1 MTILAVV
8 LGAAVPN
15 FSTLLANLR
24 IQAAADQTVHALRQA
39 RQEALRANAT
49 ARLSLVDN
57 VGAHCALTSTGPY
70 LIVSRES
77 PAAQCNAGAADSTP
91 HIIGVVAPGGSANR
105 ASLAAQDGAGNPRTT
120 VAFDGLGRVI
130 TADDWIS
137 RIDIDMPSR
146 AERRPLR
153 VQISPGGDVRLC
165 DPAITSTT
173 DLRKC

>member
-1 MTILAVV
+1 MRCRRRRQH
-8 LGAAVPN
+8 AAHHRR
-15 FSTLLANLR
+15 S
-24 IQAAADQTVHALRQA
+24 
-39 RQEALRANAT
+39 
-49 ARLSLVDN
+49 
-57 VGAHCALTSTGPY
+57 G
-70 LIVSRES
+70 
-77 PAAQCNAGAADSTP
+77 
-91 HIIGVVAPGGSANR
+91 PGGSANR

-153 VQISPGGDVRLC
+153 VQIAPGGDVRLC
-165 DPAITSTT
+165 DPAITTTT